1 MNSSDEAIRSR
12 SWKRIALLALA
23 LALFSSALWLGAW
36 WLQGY
41 VSPSLPVR
49 NLLRSEPFH
58 VAAHLGLYGALYS
71 ICRALV
77 GGSKRFGIIPAV
89 ALTLA
94 IAFAQEMVQVVTYR
108 RTFGA
113 GELFDLAVD
122 SVAITVVERWLR
134 RRSSAAKSPR

>member
-1 MNSSDEAIRSR
+1 MNSSDEAIPSR
-12 SWKRIALLALA
+12 SWKRTALLTAALVLFA
-23 LALFSSALWLGAW
+23 LSLWLSAW

-41 VSPSLPVR
+41 VSPSLAVR

-58 VAAHLGLYGALYS
+58 VTAHLCLYGTLYA
-71 ICRALV
+71 ICRALI
-77 GGSKRFGIIPAV
+77 GRSERFGIVPAV

-113 GELFDLAVD
+113 GELFDLVVD
-122 SVAITVVERWLR
+122 SVAIALVERWLR
-134 RRSSAAKSPR
+134 KRGR

>member
-1 MNSSDEAIRSR
+1 MNSSDEVIRSR
-12 SWKRIALLALA
+12 SWGQITLLVLA

-36 WLQGY
+36 WFQGY
-41 VSPSLPVR
+41 VSPSLAVR

-58 VAAHLGLYGALYS
+58 IAAHLGLYGTLYA

-77 GGSKRFGIIPAV
+77 GQSKRFGIAPAV

-122 SVAITVVERWLR
+122 SVAITAVERWLR
-134 RRSSAAKSPR
+134 RRAKRAT